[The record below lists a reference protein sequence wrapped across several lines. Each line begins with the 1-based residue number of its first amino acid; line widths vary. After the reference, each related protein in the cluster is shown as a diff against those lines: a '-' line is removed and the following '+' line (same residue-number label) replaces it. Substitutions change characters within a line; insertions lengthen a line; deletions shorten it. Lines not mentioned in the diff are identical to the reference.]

1 MGKDWVVT
9 GRIGKPLD
17 GVSLEL
23 RVSGAIEEKWNALGG
38 AQGFLGRAVS
48 GEEET
53 FDGVGRF
60 QNFNGGIISWHP
72 ETGAH
77 AVGGGIGVRWLQMGR
92 EAFGYPITDESTT
105 SDGRGRFNHFR
116 AVQLPDKPEASI
128 YWTPETGAHPVF
140 GGIRQRWAE
149 IGYEQSFLGY
159 PTAGEGDF
167 DEGGRVGA
175 FEHGAIY
182 WWPDTGAIELGD
194 VAVRY
199 TGLYCFGETDSDQLS
214 PADEPY
220 VTLGVVGPNGG
231 SAFRSQVYT
240 GVDSGDS
247 RPDLQ
252 DLYRG
257 NPGGLTLAT
266 VLMEQDFEDPD
277 KYKEAMK
284 GAVTAGF
291 AGATAL
297 IALIPA
303 VGPILSGGAAL
314 LFKAIAPDV
323 TDFFNRALD
332 TADDRL
338 DDATIALSAKQM
350 VVLAART
357 PHTNRYDIGY
367 KVETP
372 LLSGEGGSY
381 RAYFDVVPV

>member
-1 MGKDWVVT
+1 MGKNWVVT
-9 GRIGKPLD
+9 GHIGKPLD
-17 GVSLEL
+17 AEYLEL

-48 GEEET
+48 GEEPT

-60 QNFNGGIISWHP
+60 QNFIGGTISWHP
-72 ETGAH
+72 ETGAN
-77 AVGGGIGVRWLQMGR
+77 AVWGGIGVRWLQMGR
-92 EAFGYPITDESTT
+92 EAFGYPITDELPTP
-105 SDGRGRFNHFR
+105 DGRGRFNHFR
-116 AVQLPDKPEASI
+116 AVQLPGKPEASI
-128 YWTPETGAHPVF
+128 YWTPETGAHPVY
-140 GGIRQRWAE
+140 GGIRQKWE
-149 IGYEQSFLGY
+149 ELGWEHSFLGY

-175 FEHGAIY
+175 FERGAIY

-199 TGLYCFGETDSDQLS
+199 TGLYCFGETDWDQGSD
-214 PADEPY
+214 ADEPY
-220 VTLGVVGPNGG
+220 VTLGVVGPNGA

-240 GVDSGDS
+240 GVDGGDS
-247 RPDLQ
+247 LPDLQ

-257 NPGGLTLAT
+257 NPGGLTLTT
-266 VLMEQDFEDPD
+266 VLMEQDFDNPD

-297 IALIPA
+297 IALIPG
-303 VGPILSGGAAL
+303 VGPILAGGAAL
-314 LFKAIAPDV
+314 LFKEIAPDV
-323 TDFFNRALD
+323 TDFFNSALD

-338 DDATIALSAKQM
+338 DDATIALSAKQL

-357 PHTNRYDIGY
+357 PNTNFYDIGY

-372 LLSGEGGSY
+372 LLEGAGASY
-381 RAYFDVVPV
+381 KAYFDVVPV